1 MLGRT
6 LHLALY
12 PGRHCSGG
20 HAGPGVP
27 AGPGVRRN
35 PPPPGRNCRTG
46 YVAGGGT
53 GPASAGS
60 IQPGP
65 SPGRAEIAFTMI
77 IGASAGGHGDAGYRG
92 SGRGRRR
99 AGWWP
104 RAGPSGFRGCWA
116 GPARGCGCL
125 LPGRWPGRPLAAA
138 VPGRSWCPCRTRRTR
153 WPWSSPRSATSAPVA
168 SKIRKPTS
176 PSVAI
181 RAKSYGFGASRAAVS
196 RASNGRWVNP
206 GVGGLGGHRGTAYM
220 LGGRVLYDAAGA
232 QRLINDGYLPPP
244 GEPSRQN

>member
-181 RAKSYGFGASRAAVS
+181 RAKPADTDIHVRCTVSGGRPGEEATKYSQPNISCSRNS
-196 RASNGRWVNP
+196 GNMSGSNGNWLR
-206 GVGGLGGHRGTAYM
+206 
-220 LGGRVLYDAAGA
+220 
-232 QRLINDGYLPPP
+232 
-244 GEPSRQN
+244 